1 MDEYN
6 SLPQEPG
13 EETEAEQAPRRPGA
27 DLYDW
32 LQMFLGC
39 VVAAVVLF
47 NCVARLTRVDGDSMN
62 NTLPDG
68 EIIDRKSVV

>member
-1 MDEYN
+1 MEEYN
-6 SLPQEPG
+6 SLPREPE
-13 EETEAEQAPRRPGA
+13 EETNEEQAPRRPGA

-47 NCVARLTRVDGDSMN
+47 N
-62 NTLPDG
+62 
-68 EIIDRKSVV
+68 